1 MFTFK
6 IVHWYKFVSSEWRIC
21 LGQKV
26 RQKSFVALAPAST
39 HEASKSFWAYC
50 IQATIQFHLC
60 KRGWKPVFSYL
71 TLPSIPSIFLHS
83 FQCDQ
88 IRRFIGLRASFNSL
102 WQQLIWPN
110 CPHFRQFCK
119 GVKICHFSSQLL
131 ETSGDFFLVTLVP
144 IYLSFFLSFFPSSWS
159 LKLSM
164 KYRLKGLLLP
174 NEMTLLLIQRKLCKV
189 PPPSFNHSGWAHHC
203 IKFLTLVCSLQTD
216 FPLLLRKNI
225 FEHIILLS
233 VMENALEAY
242 SLNPL

>member
-144 IYLSFFLSFFPSSWS
+144 IYLSFFLSFQLVFKALNEISSKGSSSSKWNDTFVDSEETLQSPS
-159 LKLSM
+159 
-164 KYRLKGLLLP
+164 P
-174 NEMTLLLIQRKLCKV
+174 
-189 PPPSFNHSGWAHHC
+189 
-203 IKFLTLVCSLQTD
+203 KF
-216 FPLLLRKNI
+216 
-225 FEHIILLS
+225 
-233 VMENALEAY
+233 
-242 SLNPL
+242 